1 MKYEKKDRNNF
12 SKFNTA
18 LDLLNGVYVK
28 SGILADNK
36 TLSADGVPVVEYA
49 IYNEFGTPPRG
60 NNKGIPERPFVG
72 TTHDEQGKRWIDT
85 VDKNLENM
93 LLSKQRTQR
102 ELDILG
108 RRMMTDIKRKIDSIT
123 SPANSVATIKAKGSS
138 KPLIDTGT
146 MRKAVNYEVK
156 AK

>member
-28 SGILADNK
+28 AGILADNK

-49 IYNEFGTPPRG
+49 IYNEFGTA
-60 NNKGIPERPFVG
+60 KIPARPFVG
-72 TTHDEQGKRWIDT
+72 TTHDEEGRQWIGT
-85 VDKNLENM
+85 VDKNLEAM
-93 LLSKQRTQR
+93 LLSKQRTQT

-123 SPANSVATIKAKGSS
+123 SPPNSPATIKRKGSD
-138 KPLIDTGT
+138 KPLIDDGVL
-146 MRKAVNYEVK
+146 RREINYEVK

>member
-12 SKFNTA
+12 SKFNTS

-49 IYNEFGTPPRG
+49 IYNEFGTA
-60 NNKGIPERPFVG
+60 KIPARPFVS
-72 TTHDEQGKRWIDT
+72 TTHDEENKRWIGT
-85 VDKNLENM
+85 IDKNLEEM
-93 LLSKQRTQR
+93 LLSKQRTQT

-123 SPANSVATIKAKGSS
+123 TPANSPATIKAKGSS
-138 KPLIDTGT
+138 KPLFDDGVLRREI
-146 MRKAVNYEVK
+146 NYEVK

>member
-1 MKYEKKDRNNF
+1 MKYEKKYRNNF
-12 SKFNTA
+12 SNFNTA

-28 SGILADNK
+28 AGILTDNK
-36 TLSADGVPVVEYA
+36 TLSVDGVPVVEYA
-49 IYNEFGTPPRG
+49 IYNEFGTA
-60 NNKGIPERPFVG
+60 KIPARPFVS
-72 TTHDEQGKRWIDT
+72 TTHDEESKRWIAT
-85 VDKNLENM
+85 VDKTLEAM
-93 LLSKQRTQR
+93 LLSKQRTQT

-123 SPANSVATIKAKGSS
+123 SPPNSTDTIERKGSS

-156 AK
+156 VK

>member
-28 SGILADNK
+28 AGILADNK

-49 IYNEFGTPPRG
+49 IYNEFGTLPRG
-60 NNKGIPERPFVG
+60 NNKGIPARPFVG
-72 TTHDEQGKRWIDT
+72 TTHDEQGRRWIDT
-85 VDKNLENM
+85 IDKNLEDM
-93 LLSKQRTQR
+93 LLSKQRTQT

-123 SPANSVATIKAKGSS
+123 TPPNSPATIKRKGSD
-138 KPLIDTGT
+138 KPLIDDGVLK
-146 MRKAVNYEVK
+146 REINYEVK